1 LANDE
6 RSFVNRVVR
15 ITVVVWALSLGAEC
29 GFAGDSWPQF
39 RGPSGQGHSDS
50 VGLPISWS
58 EKENIAWKVPV
69 PGRGW
74 SSPVVLG
81 GQIWLTTALDGG
93 HSLRALCFELQ
104 SGKLLRDV
112 EVFHPAEPAPLNDKN
127 SHASPTPVIEGRKLW
142 VHFGSMGTACIDTAS
157 GEVLWRN
164 TEHETDHKEG
174 PGSSPALDGDLL
186 LLNFDGRD
194 QRFVVALNKDSGKL
208 VWKKDRSAPR
218 QPSSE
223 LHKAYSTPL
232 VIRSDGRDLAI
243 SPGGMRVSAY
253 DVLSGEEIWS
263 VDYPGFSTVPRP
275 VAGHGMVFISTGYLR
290 PEIWAIR
297 LGGKGNVSRTHVAW
311 KYSRQAPANPSPLL
325 VGKELYFVSDGGV
338 ATCLDALSGKERWTQ
353 RLGGNFSASPL
364 AADGR
369 IYFFNEAGQSTVV
382 APETIFRRLA
392 VNQLKGT
399 QMATPAVV
407 GKAFVVRTDTHLYR
421 IEK

>member
-1 LANDE
+1 M
-6 RSFVNRVVR
+6 NRTVR
-15 ITVVVWALSLGAEC
+15 TIVVVGALCLGAA
-29 GFAGDSWPQF
+29 GSSAGDSWPQF
-39 RGPSGQGHSDS
+39 RGPTGQGLSDS
-50 VGLPISWS
+50 VGLPVSWG
-58 EKENIAWKVPV
+58 EKDNIAWKVPV

-81 GQIWLTTALDGG
+81 GQIWLTTALDEGR
-93 HSLRALCFELQ
+93 SVRALCFELQ
-104 SGKLLRDV
+104 SGKLLHNV
-112 EVFHPAEPAPLNDKN
+112 EVFRPEKPAPLNDKN
-127 SHASPTPVIEGRKLW
+127 SHASPTPVIEGKKVW
-142 VHFGSMGTACIDTAS
+142 VHFGSMGTACLSTAS

-174 PGSSPALDGDLL
+174 PGSSPALHGDLL

-194 QRFVVALNKDSGKL
+194 KRFVVALNKDSGKL
-208 VWKKDRSAPR
+208 AWKTDRSAPR
-218 QPSSE
+218 QFSSE

-253 DVLSGEEIWS
+253 DVRTGDEVWY

-275 VAGHGMVFISTGYLR
+275 VAGHDMVFLSTGYLG
-290 PEIWAIR
+290 PKIWAIR
-297 LGGKGNVSRTHVAW
+297 LGGKGNVSGTHVAW
-311 KYSRQAPANPSPLL
+311 KHNRQAPANPSPLL

-338 ATCLDALSGKERWTQ
+338 ATCLDAISGKERWTQ

-364 AADGR
+364 FADGR
-369 IYFFNEAGQSTVV
+369 IYFFNEAGQTTVI
-382 APETIFRRLA
+382 APETTFRRLA
-392 VNQLKGT
+392 VNQLQGT

-407 GKAFVVRTDTHLYR
+407 GKAFFLRTDTHLYR